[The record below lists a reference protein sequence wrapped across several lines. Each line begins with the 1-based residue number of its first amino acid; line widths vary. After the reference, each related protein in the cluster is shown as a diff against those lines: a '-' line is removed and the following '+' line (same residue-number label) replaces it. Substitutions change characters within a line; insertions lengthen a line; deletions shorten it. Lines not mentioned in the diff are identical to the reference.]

1 MNVGAGTEAPLPNL
15 KGGSSSLEALQG
27 NNVVVKPLVRDNEG
41 FNRDGRRRLKEC
53 KFKFS
58 HVAGYHEVA
67 HSCGA
72 GCCTPSISESC
83 TTSLDG
89 VLSSSKDVI

>member
-1 MNVGAGTEAPLPNL
+1 MPNL
-15 KGGSSSLEALQG
+15 KGGSSTLEALQG

-41 FNRDGRRRLKEC
+41 FNRDGLRRLKEC

-58 HVAGYHEVA
+58 RVASYHEAA

-72 GCCTPSISESC
+72 GCCRPSIGESC
-83 TTSLDG
+83 TTSVDG
-89 VLSSSKDVI
+89 VLSSSNDII